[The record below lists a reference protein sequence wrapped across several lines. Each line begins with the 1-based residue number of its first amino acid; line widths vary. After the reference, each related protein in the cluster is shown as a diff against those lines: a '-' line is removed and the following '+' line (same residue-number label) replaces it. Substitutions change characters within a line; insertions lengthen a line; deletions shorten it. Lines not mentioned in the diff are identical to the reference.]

1 MTYYF
6 IKLKNFL
13 PVVGVVMGLCLPSAS
28 LAALRSKKTTVVYF
42 GQQKPEEFEL
52 KVKPFFT
59 EKVRSCKSC
68 EIINFTPY
76 TKDNELDMDAL
87 VERIETL
94 PESTSFVFF
103 DFNMRVNESNKA
115 LLELLNKKAD
125 SGLIVVGTAG
135 APKSTE
141 SSGSLSRTVLG
152 QVHGALI
159 IGELAERDRLMPTGF
174 YGPEML
180 TAIRPPKEFM
190 GQGFGPL
197 IFAAALAEN
206 WQKRSPSEWSEYI
219 RNKKMKNR
227 KIWLDVSDLF

>member
-1 MTYYF
+1 M
-6 IKLKNFL
+6 
-13 PVVGVVMGLCLPSAS
+13 GVVIGLCLPSVS
-28 LAALRSKKTTVVYF
+28 LAALHSKKTTVVYF
-42 GQQKPEEFEL
+42 GQEKPEDFEI
-52 KVKPFFT
+52 KVKPFFA

-76 TKDNELDMDAL
+76 TKDNEVDMDAL

-103 DFNMRVNESNKA
+103 DFNMRANEHNKG
-115 LLELLNKKAD
+115 LLDLLNKKAD

-190 GQGFGPL
+190 GQGLGPL

-206 WQKRSPSEWSEYI
+206 WQKRSPSEWSEHI